1 MNKIPVDAVDISSLE
16 LLRRIVLL
24 GSLTKVAEESGTSQS
39 ALSRKLQEIEA
50 RLGFAIFERTTRRLE
65 LTSAGAVLLEETR
78 SLPLILKRA
87 LEAVEEK
94 CWGQQQIVR
103 VGVSR
108 SLSLAHLPGLFHR
121 NREQQAKIQ
130 MMHPTGKAVVGGVL
144 AGKLDV
150 GVSSLSISIPQ
161 ELKVAHR
168 FGDEFILITN
178 SEAADLP
185 VKKNELRKWLES
197 QRWLLPPEGSHSRQ
211 ILDAWL
217 ERQGAKVHVDME
229 LDSFDV
235 MRQLVELKI
244 GVAFIPRRALAIS
257 RHQGRL
263 RKLALEKPPKR
274 NILVFMR
281 KEPKPSTAVQDF
293 VDGILF
299 S

>member
-94 CWGQQQIVR
+94 CWRQQQVVR

-150 GVSSLSISIPQ
+150 GVSSLSIPVPQ

-168 FGDEFILITN
+168 FGDEFILITD
-178 SEAADLP
+178 SDAADLP

-197 QRWLLPPEGSHSRQ
+197 QRWLLSPEGSHSRQ

-217 ERQGAKVHVDME
+217 ESQGAKVQVEME

-257 RHQGRL
+257 RHQSRL

>member
-178 SEAADLP
+178 C
-185 VKKNELRKWLES
+185 
-197 QRWLLPPEGSHSRQ
+197 LLYTSPSPR
-211 ILDAWL
+211 
-217 ERQGAKVHVDME
+217 
-229 LDSFDV
+229 DS
-235 MRQLVELKI
+235 
-244 GVAFIPRRALAIS
+244 
-257 RHQGRL
+257 
-263 RKLALEKPPKR
+263 
-274 NILVFMR
+274 
-281 KEPKPSTAVQDF
+281 
-293 VDGILF
+293 
-299 S
+299 